1 MILTKFLSNLFT
13 YINGVAMGNEVS
25 LKEFIEAWKELEV
38 REARRGFMAHL
49 VAYIIINSFLVF
61 INLWTSP
68 KTIWFVWPLAGWG
81 IGVAFHAYF
90 TRPSEVAESIEMK
103 ALQIEMYARKRRS

>member
-1 MILTKFLSNLFT
+1 MSVS
-13 YINGVAMGNEVS
+13 GVIVDNEVS

-38 REARRGFMAHL
+38 KKARRDFMTHL

-68 KTIWFVWPLAGWG
+68 EVIWFVWPLAGWG
-81 IGVAFHAYF
+81 IGIAFHAYYS
-90 TRPSEVAESIEMK
+90 RPSEVVENIETKAMEIEMH
-103 ALQIEMYARKRRS
+103 ARKRREKVVSG